1 MKKVWSFQTKA
12 FPAQMGSDNDPRT
25 AQIITGHL
33 SQAGPLSWLTLD
45 PLPSPLGYPYLLFQ
59 VWGRNILTEK
69 HWTIKP
75 SPDSPHLVVPE
86 SWAIFLALK
95 AAGMAHFCQS
105 IPGQVIF
112 GPEEQVLTDQSE
124 NIEN

>member
-1 MKKVWSFQTKA
+1 MKKAARLRLFQHKWEVI
-12 FPAQMGSDNDPRT
+12 NDTRT
-25 AQIITGHL
+25 AQIITRYL
-33 SQAGPLSWLTLD
+33 SQAGPIFWLTLD
-45 PLPSPLGYPYLLFQ
+45 PPPSPLGYPYLLFQ
-59 VWGRNILTEK
+59 VWGRNILTEQN
-69 HWTIKP
+69 WTIKP

-95 AAGMAHFCQS
+95 AAGMAHFSQS

-112 GPEEQVLTDQSE
+112 WPEEPVLTDQSE